1 MSLYEN
7 IGGQPT
13 IEKVVDAFH
22 KSVMADGSLKGYFA
36 KTDMAKQRAHQIAF
50 FSQIFDGPKQYGGRP
65 METTHTGMKLND
77 QHFDAVSKH
86 LGAAMAAAG
95 VSADNTSAAMAKV
108 SGLKAS
114 ILNK

>member
-50 FSQIFDGPKQYGGRP
+50 FSQIFEGPNQYAGRP
-65 METTHTGMKLND
+65 MEKTHTGMKLND

-86 LGAAMAAAG
+86 LGAAMASAG
-95 VSADNTSAAMAKV
+95 VSAENSSAAMAKV